1 MIAGPKPSTD
11 LRSLGRIGAFVANLS
26 RFTIGQ
32 NRTIACELERMGYRS
47 LSFGESLGREA
58 FTQAAVL
65 LQATRSIAIHT
76 GIASI
81 YGRDPWAM
89 ANAARTLSE
98 AFPGRFVLG
107 MGVSHATLVNRRG
120 HAYTAP
126 VTAMRAYLSAMP
138 EAPWALPPPPN
149 PPVVLAALRPRMLEV
164 VRDAADGAQPYFMP
178 VEHTRA
184 ARAIIGDQRWLS
196 PVLSVVTSLDGS
208 AARERARTHMRIFL
222 KMANYSSGL
231 SWMGWPQADLA
242 DAGSDALLDA
252 IVVTGGTEAAG
263 ERLNEH
269 IQAGAD
275 HVQVEVI
282 ADTFDD
288 LMKGYEALAE
298 HLF

>member
-1 MIAGPKPSTD
+1 MSDRVAELT
-11 LRSLGRIGAFVANLS
+11 SLGRVGAFVANLS
-26 RFTIGQ
+26 RFTIEQ
-32 NRTIACELERMGYRS
+32 NNTIACELERMGYRS

-65 LQATRSIAIHT
+65 LQATRSIAIQT

-120 HAYTAP
+120 HTYAAP
-126 VTAMRAYLSAMP
+126 VTAMRAYLGAMS
-138 EAPWALPPPPN
+138 EAPWALSPPPE

-184 ARAIIGDQRWLS
+184 ARAIIGDHRWLS
-196 PVLSVVTSLDGS
+196 PVLSVVTGPDST
-208 AARERARTHMRIFL
+208 AARQRARTHMRIFL

-231 SWMGWPQADLA
+231 RWLGWPEADLA
-242 DAGSDALLDA
+242 DAGSEELLDA
-252 IVVTGGTEAAG
+252 LVITGGPDALR
-263 ERLNEH
+263 ERFDEH
-269 IQAGAD
+269 LQTGAD
-275 HVQVEVI
+275 HVQIEVI
-282 ADTFDD
+282 ADTFGD
-288 LMKGYEALAE
+288 LMSGYEGSAR
-298 HLF
+298 HLV

>member
-1 MIAGPKPSTD
+1 MIVGPNGSTD
-11 LRSLGRIGAFVANLS
+11 LRRLGRTGAFVANLS
-26 RFTIGQ
+26 RFTIEQ
-32 NRTIACELERMGYRS
+32 NETIACELERMGYRS

-58 FTQAAVL
+58 FTQAAIL

-120 HAYTAP
+120 HTYTAP
-126 VTAMRAYLSAMP
+126 VTAMRAYLGAMP

-184 ARAIIGDQRWLS
+184 ARGIIGDHRWLS
-196 PVLSVVTSLDGS
+196 PVLSVVTMSDRT
-208 AARERARTHMRIFL
+208 AARQRARAHMRIFL

-231 SWMGWPQADLA
+231 SWLGWPQADLA

-252 IVVTGGTEAAG
+252 IVVTDGTEASK
-263 ERLNEH
+263 ERLNDH

-282 ADTFDD
+282 ADTIDD
-288 LMKGYEALAE
+288 LMNGYEALAG

>member
-1 MIAGPKPSTD
+1 MMSDRVAALT
-11 LRSLGRIGAFVANLS
+11 SLGRVGAFVANLS
-26 RFTIGQ
+26 RFTIDQ
-32 NRTIACELERMGYRS
+32 NKTIASELERMGYRS

-65 LQATRSIAIHT
+65 LAATTELVVAT

-98 AFPGRFVLG
+98 AYPGRFVLG

-120 HAYTAP
+120 HSYTAP
-126 VTAMRAYLSAMP
+126 VTAMRAYLGAMS
-138 EAPWALPPPPN
+138 EAPWALPPPPK

-184 ARAIIGDQRWLS
+184 ARAIIGDHRWLS
-196 PVLSVVTSLDGS
+196 PVLSYVAATDHN

-222 KMANYSSGL
+222 KMPNYSSGL
-231 SWMGWPQADLA
+231 SWLGWQQADLA
-242 DAGSDALLDA
+242 DAGCDELIDA
-252 IVVTGGTEAAG
+252 IVITGDPDNVR
-263 ERLNEH
+263 ERFGQHL
-269 IQAGAD
+269 QAGAD
-275 HVQVEVI
+275 HVQIEVI

-288 LMKGYEALAE
+288 LMNGYESLTRS
-298 HLF
+298 LF